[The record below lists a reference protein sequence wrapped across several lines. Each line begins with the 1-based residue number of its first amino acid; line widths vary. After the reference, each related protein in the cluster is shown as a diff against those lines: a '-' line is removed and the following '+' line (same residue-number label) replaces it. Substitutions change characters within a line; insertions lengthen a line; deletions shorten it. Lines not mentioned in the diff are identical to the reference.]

1 MKLIN
6 SRMTVT
12 IVLMNPEL
20 AKKILSL
27 NIKNR
32 KVNESSIASAVHKM
46 KTNKWHENGESII
59 IGIDGRLKDG
69 QHRLQATIRA
79 NHQWKAVLVTG
90 VDSKVMSS
98 IDTGKNR
105 SASDVLTLNGYSYGA
120 LKASL
125 SKLILMDRYSRDS
138 AKRTNVCNQTVLDY
152 VSNNNDML
160 NTIISITQPLYKK
173 QSTVVFT
180 SSFLPFLLTKI
191 AGNNIANLNSEAYR
205 DFYSGFLKMLCG
217 VVVSEDSAACWV
229 RSTILKNK
237 NKGNSLQMKW
247 IYNAVIKSWNLY
259 IDGNIP
265 VRSLR
270 VTTDKLE
277 QPKQLVF

>member
-6 SRMTVT
+6 SKMTVT

-20 AKKILSL
+20 ARQILSL
-27 NIKNR
+27 NAKNR
-32 KVNESSIASAVHKM
+32 KVNEAGVASAVHKM

-59 IGIDGRLKDG
+59 IGLDGCLKDG
-69 QHRLQATIRA
+69 QHRLLATIKA

-138 AKRTNVCNQTVLDY
+138 AKRTNVCNQSVLDY
-152 VSNNNDML
+152 VSANNDKL
-160 NTIISITQPLYKK
+160 DTIISITQPLYKK
-173 QSTVVFT
+173 QSIPAFT
-180 SSFLPFLLTKI
+180 SSFLSFLLTKI
-191 AGNNIANLNSEAYR
+191 AAKNIDKLDEEFYR
-205 DFYSGFLKMLCG
+205 DYYSGFLKMLCG
-217 VVVSEDSAACWV
+217 VVVNEDSAACWV
-229 RSTILKNK
+229 RNTIIKNNK
-237 NKGNSLQMKW
+237 KGNSLQMKW
-247 IYNAVIKSWNLY
+247 VYNAVIKSWNIYL
-259 IDGNIP
+259 DGNIP
-265 VRSLR
+265 VKSLR
-270 VTTDKLE
+270 VAVDKLE
-277 QPKQLVF
+277 QVKQLTF